1 MKTIFENQEVKLN
14 RKNGSTVIVRND
26 GFSYIDAKSEKKNLN
41 ISFDKVSTILSLRY
55 CNSNSSYNLIF
66 RDQNGKNMA
75 EFDTDTTIYNN
86 GHNILETKAILLA
99 IASGIIYGSKHKI
112 SIEDIRRV
120 QCVTNGTISN
130 LALYKSD
137 KKTFWDI
144 PDMRVPCNEITL
156 PLFEAIVTKNIGKG
170 IDFSRGN
177 GFDQKTSEFMII
189 RYMDANFFVNSD
201 GTLDKEW
208 QKQIYDRM
216 SAYKYDLATL
226 LEGVL

>member
-26 GFSYIDAKSEKKNLN
+26 GFSYLDAKSEKKNLN

-66 RDQNGKNMA
+66 RDKNGKNMA

-99 IASGIIYGSKHKI
+99 FAASKLTKDFPNNLRDLDIPLAFSMKEKEIRIASGIIYGSKHKI

-137 KKTFWDI
+137 KKTVWDM
-144 PDMRVPCNEITL
+144 PDMKVPCNESTL
-156 PLFEAIVTKNIGKG
+156 P
-170 IDFSRGN
+170 
-177 GFDQKTSEFMII
+177 
-189 RYMDANFFVNSD
+189 
-201 GTLDKEW
+201 
-208 QKQIYDRM
+208 
-216 SAYKYDLATL
+216 
-226 LEGVL
+226 